1 MHGAE
6 AAWRLGLSTQIPMQ
20 PVFLTTGPS
29 RRFRF
34 GQMTVRLRHAPPR
47 QLLLAGRPAGMA
59 FAALCYLDK
68 RGVNL
73 STIAEIQRRLPEE
86 EFKVLQ
92 AHVDAMPAR
101 MRAVFQQ
108 YTA

>member
-1 MHGAE
+1 
-6 AAWRLGLSTQIPMQ
+6 
-20 PVFLTTGPS
+20 
-29 RRFRF
+29 
-34 GQMTVRLRHAPPR
+34 
-47 QLLLAGRPAGMA
+47 MA